1 MIQTVLALALAATGP
16 RLEGSVAA
24 GAGYDSN
31 LNHAAAGN
39 AASGVRPVDAAFA
52 FAGAGAGVSL
62 DLGGSTSLFGG
73 LRLDAERY
81 ADVADLGTTSGGVE
95 AALVQELG
103 SRVALVVAPSATK
116 TWTGDPAR
124 DAAGLAAR
132 LTLRVKPLRDVAL
145 RAFAGWAERDAADP
159 VFSSRSVRLGGSLE
173 WSPAARTFLS
183 AGYSETRGE
192 EVFYRPVAGGASG
205 PGMGRRVDTFGSSEE
220 AYRADAL
227 SRSVSAALEVGL
239 GGKVHLFGSW
249 AFRRVTSDEPTFEAH
264 VVTAGLG
271 ARM

>member
-1 MIQTVLALALAATGP
+1 MTYAVLALALAATGP

-31 LNHAAAGN
+31 LNHAAAG
-39 AASGVRPVDAAFA
+39 AAVSGAGPVDAAFA

-62 DLGGSTSLFGG
+62 DLGRSTSIFGG

-81 ADVADLGTTSGGVE
+81 ADVAELGSTVTGVE

-103 SRVALVVAPSATK
+103 SRVALVAAPSAAK

-124 DAAGLAAR
+124 DTVALAAR

-145 RAFAGWAERDAADP
+145 RAFVGWADRDAADP
-159 VFSSRSVRLGGSLE
+159 VFSSRSTRLGGSLE
-173 WSPAARTFLS
+173 WSPAGGTFLS

-192 EVFYRPVAGGASG
+192 EVFYRPVEGGTSG
-205 PGMGRRVDTFGSSEE
+205 PGMGRHVDTFGRNEE
-220 AYRADAL
+220 AYSAEAL

-239 GGKVHLFGSW
+239 GGRVHLFGSW
-249 AFRRVTSDEPTFEAH
+249 VFRRVTGDEPTFEAH
-264 VVTAGLG
+264 VVSAGLG
-271 ARM
+271 VRR